1 MNSRFNIKVS
11 VLVVNYNNS
20 KYINKCINSLLN
32 QDYRNIEIIFLD
44 DNSFDNSNDVIK
56 KFKKKIKITKKSYQ
70 KQNKGAFDQIKSFKE
85 CFKISTGELIFLL
98 DSDDYFHKKKVSKI
112 VNEFKEKKGNVIC
125 DIPILKYPKY
135 EKKIKKKKTFFNN
148 YWPYLPPTSCIAI
161 NRKVFKKLLVV
172 ADTNHFSNIWLDFR
186 IGILSKYIF
195 KKYYILNDNLTY
207 YRQTKSG
214 VSSNFKHLSKNW
226 WIRRYEAHS
235 YVTFIFDKYKIK
247 YKKNFD
253 YFLTKFINYFL

>member
-1 MNSRFNIKVS
+1 MNSKFNIKVS

-44 DNSFDNSNDVIK
+44 DNSSDNSNDVIK
-56 KFKKKIKITKKSYQ
+56 KFKKKIKITKKSYK
-70 KQNKGAFDQIKSFKE
+70 KQNKGALDQIKSFKE
-85 CFKISTGELIFLL
+85 CFKISTGKLIFLL

-112 VNEFKEKKGNVIC
+112 VNEFKKKKGNVIC
-125 DIPILKYPKY
+125 DIPILKYSKY
-135 EKKIKKKKTFFNN
+135 EKKIKKKKTLFKN

-172 ADTNHFSNIWLDFR
+172 ADKNHFLNIWLDFR

-253 YFLTKFINYFL
+253 YSLTKFINYFF

>member
-98 DSDDYFHKKKVSKI
+98 DSDDYFHKKKS
-112 VNEFKEKKGNVIC
+112 FKNC
-125 DIPILKYPKY
+125 
-135 EKKIKKKKTFFNN
+135 
-148 YWPYLPPTSCIAI
+148 
-161 NRKVFKKLLVV
+161 
-172 ADTNHFSNIWLDFR
+172 
-186 IGILSKYIF
+186 
-195 KKYYILNDNLTY
+195 
-207 YRQTKSG
+207 
-214 VSSNFKHLSKNW
+214 
-226 WIRRYEAHS
+226 
-235 YVTFIFDKYKIK
+235 
-247 YKKNFD
+247 
-253 YFLTKFINYFL
+253 